1 MLCKKFY
8 FEEFVPSNE
17 HAAEIIGFKGYKVK
31 RLSKETHT
39 YIQCPSPNEPPI
51 FRIFGDNKVSVEV
64 ARTKIRES
72 ATHFDLMRSKKRQ
85 IDLQPGDKLE
95 TAYFRK
101 YDIPCIIGRKGKQ
114 IKKIMMATNV
124 TIISPDT
131 NKEPIFIVSGKER
144 NVEACVIAMK
154 IIAFSASGI
163 NYFSRN
169 ELNLIHDFFNNNLT
183 EVSFMSC
190 ILDIINVRS
199 FEQKFLSI
207 NQRRIFRKMPENVS
221 FYKCWN
227 CKNERIKIARTLCHH
242 IISCDSCI
250 AHLYADIYLK
260 CKMCGKKI
268 ENFLIEYYHEYSITS
283 Y

>member
-1 MLCKKFY
+1 MFCKKFY

-17 HAAEIIGFKGYKVK
+17 HAAEIIGFKGYKIK
-31 RLSKETHT
+31 RISKETHT
-39 YIQCPSPNEPPI
+39 YIQCPSPNELPI
-51 FRIFGDNKVSVEV
+51 FRIFGDNKFSVDV
-64 ARTKIRES
+64 ARIKIRES
-72 ATHFDLMRSKKRQ
+72 AMHFDLMRNKKRK

-114 IKKIMMATNV
+114 IKKIMTATNV
-124 TIISPDT
+124 IVISPDT

-144 NVEACVIAMK
+144 NVEACVLAMK

-169 ELNLIHDFFNNNLT
+169 ELFLIHDFFNNNMT
-183 EVSFMSC
+183 EFNFMSC
-190 ILDIINVRS
+190 ILNIVNVKS
-199 FEQKFLSI
+199 FMQRFSCLNQK
-207 NQRRIFRKMPENVS
+207 RIFQKIPEKS
-221 FYKCWN
+221 SIYKCWN
-227 CKNERIKIARTLCHH
+227 CKNESNKIARTLCHH

>member
-1 MLCKKFY
+1 MFFKKFY

-17 HAAEIIGFKGYKVK
+17 HAAEIIGLKGYKVK
-31 RLSKETHT
+31 RISKETHT
-39 YIQCPSPNEPPI
+39 YIQCPSPNEAPI
-51 FRIFGDNKVSVEV
+51 FRIFGDNKFSVNV

-72 ATHFDLMRSKKRQ
+72 ATHFDLMRNKKRQ

-114 IKKIMMATNV
+114 IKKIMTATNV

-144 NVEACVIAMK
+144 NVEACVLAMK

-169 ELNLIHDFFNNNLT
+169 ELCLIHDFFNNNLT
-183 EVSFMSC
+183 EVNFMSC
-190 ILDIINVRS
+190 ILNIVNVRS
-199 FEQKFLSI
+199 FQQRFSCLNSKRYFQKIPEKSSI
-207 NQRRIFRKMPENVS
+207 
-221 FYKCWN
+221 YKCWN
-227 CKNERIKIARTLCHH
+227 CKNESNKIARTLCHH